1 MLQCFCSMSMG
12 TMFRSALR
20 KDLIAKHPVDGVRYT
35 EPAKL
40 NKLRRPAMKT
50 GAKRAQ
56 KKFRERQNALEIK
69 GFWTGIG

>member
-40 NKLRRPAMKT
+40 NKLRRPRDENGRKT
-50 GAKRAQ
+50 GADK
-56 KKFRERQNALEIK
+56 I
-69 GFWTGIG
+69 

>member
-1 MLQCFCSMSMG
+1 MG
-12 TMFRSALR
+12 AMVRFALR
-20 KDLIAKHPVDGVRYT
+20 KDLIAKHPMDGVRYT

-40 NKLRRPAMKT
+40 SKLRRPAMKT

-56 KKFRERQNALEIK
+56 TKFRERQNALEIK